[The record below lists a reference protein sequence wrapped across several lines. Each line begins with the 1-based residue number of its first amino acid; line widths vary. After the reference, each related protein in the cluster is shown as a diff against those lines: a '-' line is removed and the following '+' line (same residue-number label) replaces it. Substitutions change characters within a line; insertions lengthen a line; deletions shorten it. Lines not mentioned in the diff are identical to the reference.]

1 MHRAIARAGGWEWET
16 ASVFSFCSVCFLF
29 RSTAQFWFGPLR
41 ADGVWQVRISG
52 ATHLCL
58 PQGCE
63 LSSPSSCRSRKSS
76 RLYLLASLILSIF
89 SISLSFLLFHFCSFS
104 FCISLFP
111 SHPLSLPLP
120 LIWLLEFVPIP
131 FLPLCASLIQ
141 KFFLSFH
148 LSPFFSISPLFS
160 FSEGEKEIKYWALG
174 GLSSGPTFS
183 RLFPLSELL
192 QVLSIPWASVSPSA
206 D

>member
-1 MHRAIARAGGWEWET
+1 MHRAIAKAGGWEWET

-58 PQGCE
+58 PQGCG
-63 LSSPSSCRSRKSS
+63 LSFPSPCRNRKSS

-104 FCISLFP
+104 FCIY
-111 SHPLSLPLP
+111 
-120 LIWLLEFVPIP
+120 
-131 FLPLCASLIQ
+131 FLPT
-141 KFFLSFH
+141 
-148 LSPFFSISPLFS
+148 PFPYPF
-160 FSEGEKEIKYWALG
+160 
-174 GLSSGPTFS
+174 LSSGSWSLSLSFFCLS
-183 RLFPLSELL
+183 VPL
-192 QVLSIPWASVSPSA
+192 
-206 D
+206 

>member
-58 PQGCE
+58 PQGCG
-63 LSSPSSCRSRKSS
+63 LSFPSPYRNRKSS

-104 FCISLFP
+104 FCIYF
-111 SHPLSLPLP
+111 LPT
-120 LIWLLEFVPIP
+120 P
-131 FLPLCASLIQ
+131 FLIPSSHLALGVCPYPFSASLCLFNSEILSVFPPFS
-141 KFFLSFH
+141 FFLYFSSF
-148 LSPFFSISPLFS
+148 LFLRRR
-160 FSEGEKEIKYWALG
+160 EGN
-174 GLSSGPTFS
+174 
-183 RLFPLSELL
+183 
-192 QVLSIPWASVSPSA
+192 
-206 D
+206 